1 MDHISRE
8 DKKNP
13 KEDLAFWSLLNHDKK
28 CQMINQLPY
37 KGLKKLF
44 LALNLEDKSQLIS
57 IVESDLRDDLKKEL
71 TVE

>member
-1 MDHISRE
+1 
-8 DKKNP
+8 
-13 KEDLAFWSLLNHDKK
+13 
-28 CQMINQLPY
+28 MINQLPY